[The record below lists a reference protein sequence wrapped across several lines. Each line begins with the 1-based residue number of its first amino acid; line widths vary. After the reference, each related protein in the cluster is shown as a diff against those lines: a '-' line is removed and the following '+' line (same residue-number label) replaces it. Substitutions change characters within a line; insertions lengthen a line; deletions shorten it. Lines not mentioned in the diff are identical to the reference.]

1 MEKVHHAFQGILDPQ
16 LSVISLRTPFKAL
29 SNTRVCW
36 WRMSRDVEFG
46 IFESTMPAY
55 LAGGN
60 RSTFEKSRSSVR
72 ERGDYARKLFPPPRR
87 VEYELTWT

>member
-1 MEKVHHAFQGILDPQ
+1 
-16 LSVISLRTPFKAL
+16 
-29 SNTRVCW
+29 
-36 WRMSRDVEFG
+36 MSRDVEFE

-60 RSTFEKSRSSVR
+60 WSTFEKSRSNVR